1 MKYLVKVTLDTETA
15 NAAIRDGSLMEKTQ
29 RILAEI
35 KPEAAYFVAENGGRT
50 QYLVV
55 NADAATSLQSLAE
68 PWWLLFKADVSVLP
82 AFTVQDMESLGPVI
96 EDISKKFGR
105 D

>member
-15 NAAIRDGSLMEKTQ
+15 NAAIRDGSLMEKMQ
-29 RILAEI
+29 RILGEI

-55 NADAATSLQSLAE
+55 NADDATSLPSLTE
-68 PWWLLFKADVSVLP
+68 PLWLLFKGEVSVLP
-82 AFTVQDMESLGPVI
+82 AFTLQDMESLGPVL

-105 D
+105 G

>member
-1 MKYLVKVTLDTETA
+1 
-15 NAAIRDGSLMEKTQ
+15 
-29 RILAEI
+29 LAEI

-55 NADAATSLQSLAE
+55 NADDATSLPSLAE

-82 AFTVQDMESLGPVI
+82 AFTLQDMESLGPAI
-96 EDISKKFGR
+96 EDIGKKFGR
-105 D
+105 G

>member
-15 NAAIRDGSLMEKTQ
+15 SAAIRDGSLMEKMQ
-29 RILAEI
+29 RILGEL

-55 NADAATSLQSLAE
+55 NADDTTSLPSLAE
-68 PWWLLFKADVSVLP
+68 PWWLLFKADVSILP
-82 AFTVQDMESLGPVI
+82 AFTLQDMESLGPVL

-105 D
+105 G

>member
-15 NAAIRDGSLMEKTQ
+15 NAAIRDGSLMEKVQ
-29 RILAEI
+29 RILGEI

-55 NADAATSLQSLAE
+55 NADDVTSLPSLTE
-68 PWWLLFKADVSVLP
+68 PWWLLFKADVSIFP
-82 AFTVQDMESLGPVI
+82 AFTLQDMESLGPVI
-96 EDISKKFGR
+96 EDLGKKFGR
-105 D
+105 G

>member
-15 NAAIRDGSLMEKTQ
+15 NATIRDGSMMEKTQ
-29 RILAEI
+29 RILGEI

-50 QYLVV
+50 EYLVV
-55 NADAATSLQSLAE
+55 NADDATSLQTLAE
-68 PWWLLFKADVSVLP
+68 PWWLLFNADVSIFP
-82 AFTVQDMESLGPVI
+82 AFTLQDMESLGPII
-96 EDISKKFGR
+96 EDIGKKFGR

>member
-15 NAAIRDGSLMEKTQ
+15 NAAIRDGSLMEKVQ
-29 RILAEI
+29 RILGEI

-55 NADAATSLQSLAE
+55 NADDTTSLPALVE

-82 AFTVQDMESLGPVI
+82 AFTLQDMESLGPVI
-96 EDISKKFGR
+96 EDIGEKFGR
-105 D
+105 G